1 MASLYLLPA
10 SVSPRNGAGC
20 TQWSRR
26 PGHASWVPVHGA
38 GPRRRHRGETGDP
51 TQLAAAGTA
60 EGVPAVDSRPGAAS
74 MSSALRSLRACS
86 DPATPSGDNCPSGP
100 PSMRA
105 YLASSLSAAAAA
117 AAAEVAA
124 PGVGVHPWP
133 ASPAS
138 GRPRAIRGTRGV
150 VETDWACALPEPRP
164 LGLRRGG
171 AGRGAERGAPGS
183 SLGRAAR
190 ANQSRAATAE
200 GDHVAFSALACP
212 VCVAPVAISPG
223 SL

>member
-26 PGHASWVPVHGA
+26 LGHASWVPVHGA

-100 PSMRA
+100 QHA
-105 YLASSLSAAAAA
+105 CI
-117 AAAEVAA
+117 
-124 PGVGVHPWP
+124 PGVFIISSSSCSSRRSGSARSGCAPMARQPGFRETPSDPGHP
-133 ASPAS
+133 
-138 GRPRAIRGTRGV
+138 
-150 VETDWACALPEPRP
+150 
-164 LGLRRGG
+164 RRGG
-171 AGRGAERGAPGS
+171 DRLGLCAPGAAATRTQAGRGGARSVGLPGLVWGVLRGPIRAGPPPPKGTMWH
-183 SLGRAAR
+183 SL
-190 ANQSRAATAE
+190 
-200 GDHVAFSALACP
+200 L
-212 VCVAPVAISPG
+212 
-223 SL
+223 

>member
-100 PSMRA
+100 QHARI
-105 YLASSLSAAAAA
+105 
-117 AAAEVAA
+117 
-124 PGVGVHPWP
+124 PGVFIISSSSCSSRRSGSARSGCAPMAHQPGFRETPERSGAP
-133 ASPAS
+133 AAWWRQTGLVLSPS
-138 GRPRAIRGTRGV
+138 RGHS
-150 VETDWACALPEPRP
+150 DS
-164 LGLRRGG
+164 GG
-171 AGRGAERGAPGS
+171 AGRGRARSVGLPGLVWGVLRGPIRAGPPPPRGTTWH
-183 SLGRAAR
+183 SL
-190 ANQSRAATAE
+190 
-200 GDHVAFSALACP
+200 L
-212 VCVAPVAISPG
+212 
-223 SL
+223 